1 MKSRQKHAPFI
12 KPLFTYLF
20 FPLFLS
26 YGHAQ
31 TVSIQGLAH
40 VSYSGKVIQVFS
52 EQDQITHLEH
62 KEATDT
68 IAPDGYFELP
78 FVSNRIQRVKLKI
91 EQATFYLYVQP
102 DFVYGITVP
111 ELDPA
116 LKYANGAELP
126 LDIGILGHDT
136 TELNVLLMDFEKLY
150 NGFFTSDDERFLS
163 RPMMFKRADSLQK
176 VCDFRYRSIQNEY
189 FKAHIKYNIAS
200 INASVSRGE
209 NYLING
215 YILHKPILYTNKA
228 YMDFFSSCFTGYLK
242 AASTGK
248 STESIQNL
256 INKETNYQRLSI
268 YFKDD
273 KFLKNDTLRE
283 LVILHNLWH
292 YSFEE
297 VYDPDAIKKLLSQ
310 ISSESKVEEHRRISN
325 HMLNYMNKLLVGSEA
340 PLFSARAANGKIGNL
355 QQFKG
360 RWVYLNFF
368 STGNAQSLRE
378 MPKIASLKKK
388 FGGKMVFLSIC
399 LDDSVKTY
407 MNYIRSNPRY
417 DWPIWFSNERGLS
430 KTAKEAYFV
439 SGTEAYFLISN
450 FGVLALSPAPSP
462 SEGIEYRFNLLF
474 KPKRKNTKTGIR

>member
-1 MKSRQKHAPFI
+1 MAHQ
-12 KPLFTYLF
+12 
-20 FPLFLS
+20 S
-26 YGHAQ
+26 YA
-31 TVSIQGLAH
+31 
-40 VSYSGKVIQVFS
+40 GKIIQVFS
-52 EQDQITHLEH
+52 ERDQITHLEQ
-62 KEATDT
+62 KEAIDT
-68 IAPDGYFELP
+68 IAPDGYFEVHLI
-78 FVSNRIQRVKLKI
+78 SNHIQRLKLKI
-91 EQATFYLYVQP
+91 EQATFYLYTQP

-116 LKYANGAELP
+116 LKYDNDAELL

-136 TELNVLLMDFEKLY
+136 TELNVLVMDFEQLY
-150 NGFFTSDDERFLS
+150 NGFFAGEEERFLS
-163 RPMMFKRADSLQK
+163 RQRMFKRADSLQK
-176 VCDFRYRSIQNEY
+176 VCDLRYRAIQSSY
-189 FKAHIKYNIAS
+189 FRNHVNYSIAS

-215 YILHKPILYTNKA
+215 YILNKPILYTNKA

-248 STESIQNL
+248 SAQSLQNL
-256 INKETNYQRLSI
+256 INSEANYQRLSV

-292 YSFEE
+292 FSFEE
-297 VYDPDAIKKLLSQ
+297 EYDQNAVKKLISQ
-310 ISSESKVEEHRRISN
+310 IASETRVEEHRRMAN
-325 HMLNYMNKLLVGSEA
+325 NMLSFMNKLLVGSDA
-340 PLFSARAANGKIGNL
+340 PLFSARAANGKMGSL

-360 RWVYLNFF
+360 KWVYLNFF

-388 FGGKMVFLSIC
+388 FGDKVVFLSVC
-399 LDDSVKTY
+399 LDDSVKSY
-407 MNYIRSNPRY
+407 LNYLRSNPRY
-417 DWPIWFSNERGLS
+417 DWPIWFSNEKGLS

-450 FGVLALSPAPSP
+450 FGALALAPAPSP
-462 SEGIEYRFNLLF
+462 SEGIEYRFNLMF

>member
-1 MKSRQKHAPFI
+1 MKALQKHGLFI

-20 FPLFLS
+20 FILFLPC
-26 YGHAQ
+26 GFTQ
-31 TVSIQGLAH
+31 TITIQGIAH
-40 VSYSGKVIQVFS
+40 QSYAGKIIQVFS
-52 EQDQITHLEH
+52 ERDQITHLEQ
-62 KEATDT
+62 KEAIDT
-68 IAPDGYFELP
+68 IASDGYFEVQV
-78 FVSNRIQRVKLKI
+78 VSNRIQRLKLKI

-111 ELDPA
+111 EIDPA
-116 LKYANGAELP
+116 LKYDNDAELI

-136 TELNVLLMDFEKLY
+136 TELNVLMMDFEKLY
-150 NGFFTSDDERFLS
+150 NGFFAGDEERFLS
-163 RPMMFKRADSLQK
+163 RQKMFKRADSLQK
-176 VCDFRYRSIQNEY
+176 VCDIRYLPLRNDY
-189 FKAHIKYNIAS
+189 FKAHVKYSIAS

-215 YILHKPILYTNKA
+215 YILNKPILYTNKA

-248 STESIQNL
+248 SSQSLQNL
-256 INKETNYQRLSI
+256 INSETNYQRLSV

-283 LVILHNLWH
+283 LVILHNLWSF
-292 YSFEE
+292 SFEE
-297 VYDPDAIKKLLSQ
+297 DYDQNAVKKLISQ
-310 ISSESKVEEHRRISN
+310 IAAETRVEEHRRIAN
-325 HMLNYMNKLLVGSEA
+325 NMLGFMNKLLVGSDA
-340 PLFSARAANGKIGNL
+340 PLFSARAGNGKMGSL

-360 RWVYLNFF
+360 KWVYLNFF
-368 STGNAQSLRE
+368 STGNVQSLRE

-388 FGGKMVFLSIC
+388 FGDKVVFLSIC
-399 LDDSVKTY
+399 LDDSVKSY
-407 MNYIRSNPRY
+407 LNYLRSNPRY
-417 DWPIWFSNERGLS
+417 DWPIWFSNEKGLS

-450 FGVLALSPAPSP
+450 FGALALSPAPSP